1 MRCISRYTD
10 DTYSQ
15 KFGNG
20 HNKFYVEM
28 RCNLPCKDEVC
39 NKCIKKTDTKVQH
52 VRTFNHGKINEP
64 IPDNSHI
71 FGSKWYHDSVKKYK
85 TPSADV
91 IAFAEKYRLDARD
104 NVEGEV
110 EGKVEGKVE
119 VEVEVERK
127 VEVEVEQKVEVK
139 DKKPKRIKPKIAPD
153 LVYKDVTLPTHLET
167 TLEEL
172 EELDGFSVE
181 YIKLI
186 PFEHNGTRYFKDNK
200 NKLYKNVK
208 DKIGAYVG
216 KLYENSILNL
226 PDSDDET

>member
-1 MRCISRYTD
+1 MRCISRCTD

-20 HNKFYVEM
+20 YNKFYVEM

-39 NKCIKKTDTKVQH
+39 DRCIKKTDAKVHH

-71 FGSKWYHDSVKKYK
+71 FGSKWYHDSVKKYGA
-85 TPSADV
+85 PSADV
-91 IAFAEKYRLDARD
+91 IAFAEKYRFDAR
-104 NVEGEV
+104 EGI
-110 EGKVEGKVE
+110 
-119 VEVEVERK
+119 
-127 VEVEVEQKVEVK
+127 EVK
-139 DKKPKRIKPKIAPD
+139 EVKEEVKEVKEKVKEKDKTKRIKPKIAPD

-172 EELDGFSVE
+172 EDEFSVE

-186 PFEHNGTRYFKDNK
+186 PFEHNGTSYFKDK

-208 DKIGAYVG
+208 DKIGPYVG
-216 KLYENSILNL
+216 KLYENSILHL